1 MTAALADATDPG
13 PTRLPEWIRVPLPSG
28 QYPAVRST
36 LEELRLTTVCREA
49 RCPNKTECW
58 SAGTATF
65 MLLGADCS
73 RRCAFCA
80 VTTHWS
86 NGQIDA
92 TEPARV
98 AEGVARWG
106 LRYAVLT
113 QVCRDDLSDGGAS
126 VLAET
131 VRRLRETSPGTR
143 VELLI
148 GDLAHDRTALASLLR
163 DPPDVL
169 AHNLETV
176 RRLSPSVR
184 DRRASYD
191 GSLELLRRA
200 RELGPRHLVTKSSLM
215 LGLGETEAELRESFD
230 DLRDA
235 GVDLLTLGQYLRPT
249 ADHVPVSAYPRPEEF
264 LRLRGIA
271 LEAGFSGVEAGPLVR
286 SSYHAEELFLRA
298 RADRGA

>member
-1 MTAALADATDPG
+1 VPPAIADSTDG
-13 PTRLPEWIRVPLPSG
+13 GRTRLPDWIRVPLPSG

-49 RCPNKTECW
+49 RCPNKSECW
-58 SAGTATF
+58 SSGTATF

-86 NGQIDA
+86 AGVVDP
-92 TEPARV
+92 TEPGRV
-98 AEGVARWG
+98 AEGVRRWG

-113 QVCRDDLSDGGAS
+113 QVCRDDLPDGGAA
-126 VLAET
+126 VLAEA
-131 VRRLRETSPGTR
+131 VRRIRATSPTTR
-143 VELLI
+143 VELLV
-148 GDLAHDRTALASLLR
+148 GDLGHDRSALATALA

-176 RRLSPSVR
+176 RRLSPTVR

-200 RELGPRHLVTKSSLM
+200 REIGPRRLVTKSSVM
-215 LGLGETEAELRESFD
+215 LGLGETEAELRESFA
-230 DLRDA
+230 DLRSA

-249 ADHVPVSAYPRPEEF
+249 PAHFPVAAYPTPDEF
-264 LRLRGIA
+264 ARLRTIA
-271 LEAGFSGVEAGPLVR
+271 LDTGFSGVEAGPLVR
-286 SSYHAEELFLRA
+286 SSYHAEELFDRA
-298 RADRGA
+298 RAAREG